1 MPPKRA
7 KTAAAQATSTT
18 TRATRATRSRPAKE
32 TVEATHKED
41 DDGTSLV
48 KDAPRR
54 TRGRR
59 GAQVEEEEI
68 VVAGGLGEGD
78 VAGAHKKS
86 KAAPG
91 PEVDAEAEKGGD
103 VEDAAQ
109 DVQEE
114 QEEPVVAKPQRGRR
128 TRSAPKKIA
137 RSAEDQKAMEALKRR
152 MEAEKKGTPDVS
164 ETQEEENEVVPES
177 QPTKSAAHSRRVT
190 RSPSAP
196 LRTVPGSAI
205 RPASAVKMQSTP
217 GGEHSV
223 LALANFQRRKRQPSI
238 LQMVQQQEGFDD
250 TTDLTLQTEDD
261 FAPYDESTPLQVSK
275 QQQPAGEAQQE
286 PAVEDDDEL
295 YRLSVSPARSTR
307 KRKSGEME
315 GESEIQVIRSSPSSP
330 LSSPA
335 PSLPE
340 NPGDAVP
347 ATAPD
352 GSEPDEDE
360 GGNESDT
367 IQVQQSQP
375 FSDTYAEP
383 LSSSPPRPTPRST
396 QHSKSQ
402 PKPTR
407 TGRNTSTKAKG
418 LDTATLRALLPR
430 RRVQTAGTARGAGG
444 RRSSFDIPT
453 SSDADVDATN
463 HSDDN
468 DASFL
473 GRRPKSK
480 KRPTTNANPNSKHAQ
495 QAKKKG
501 ALSPVAKKTKPKPR
515 LSRTY
520 GRVSS
525 DKENAVVVS
534 SDQESELD
542 EPEDSLSPAVAAKKS
557 VRAKARSAELERARE
572 KFAVIDEWEMEFESN
587 SLAGGS
593 SPWR

>member
-7 KTAAAQATSTT
+7 KTAAAQTTSTT

-32 TVEATHKED
+32 PVEAAHKED

-48 KDAPRR
+48 KDATGRARR
-54 TRGRR
+54 RR
-59 GAQVEEEEI
+59 GAEVEEEEI

-91 PEVDAEAEKGGD
+91 AEMDAEAEKGGGA
-103 VEDAAQ
+103 EDAAQ
-109 DVQEE
+109 EVQEE
-114 QEEPVVAKPQRGRR
+114 AVVAKPQRGRR
-128 TRSAPKKIA
+128 TRPAPKKIA

-152 MEAEKKGTPDVS
+152 MEAEKKGTHDVS
-164 ETQEEENEVVPES
+164 EPLEEDNEVVPES
-177 QPTKSAAHSRRVT
+177 QPTKSAAHSRRIT

-238 LQMVQQQEGFDD
+238 LQMVQQQESFDD

-275 QQQPAGEAQQE
+275 QQQPADEAQQE

-295 YRLSVSPARSTR
+295 YRLSVSPPRSSR

-347 ATAPD
+347 ATAPEGPD
-352 GSEPDEDE
+352 PDEDE
-360 GGNESDT
+360 NGNESDT
-367 IQVQQSQP
+367 IQVQHSQP

-396 QHSKSQ
+396 QRSKPQ

-430 RRVQTAGTARGAGG
+430 RRVQAASTARGAGA

-453 SSDADVDATN
+453 SSDADVDVDSTN
-463 HSDDN
+463 LSDEN
-468 DASFL
+468 DASFQ

-480 KRPTTNANPNSKHAQ
+480 KRPTNLNPKQAQ

-501 ALSPVAKKTKPKPR
+501 TLSPVAKKTVPKPKPKPR

-557 VRAKARSAELERARE
+557 VGAKARSAELERARE